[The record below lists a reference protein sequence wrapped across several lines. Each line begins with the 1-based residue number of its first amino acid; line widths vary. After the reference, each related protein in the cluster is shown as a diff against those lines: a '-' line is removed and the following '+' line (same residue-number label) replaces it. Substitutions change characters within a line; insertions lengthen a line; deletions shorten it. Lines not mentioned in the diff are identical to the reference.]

1 VFISSYRYIK
11 HYRYAD
17 VVTGRLY
24 MDLCYDVTSTWN
36 RLANNAYMNIMF
48 FNLVL
53 VYTKCKE
60 VLSGILFS

>member
-1 VFISSYRYIK
+1 
-11 HYRYAD
+11 
-17 VVTGRLY
+17 